1 MLNDIGGREKLLAL
15 GVRNVPVVAQ
25 GGKFVFA
32 QNLEDVAKF
41 VGLEGTGHVRLP
53 PDQLIVK
60 WLLVLR
66 AVQRYIRQMP
76 AARIDERVIDNRD
89 RSIRMIGHHVFRIA
103 EAFLEAA
110 VDGVE
115 YTALQAKAET
125 ADGMSFDSEQ
135 IAAYGEGVIARLQG
149 WWDHL
154 PDRSCTQPLT
164 TFFGVHPLH
173 LLFERSTWHCAQH
186 ARQLVAVLERFGIE
200 PEGRLSAADLA
211 GLPLPERLWE

>member
-1 MLNDIGGREKLLAL
+1 MNDIGGREKLLAL

-32 QNLEDVAKF
+32 QNLEDVARF

-53 PDQLIVK
+53 AEQLIVK

-66 AVQRYIRQMP
+66 TVQLYIRQMP
-76 AARIDERVIDNRD
+76 ANRIDERVIDNRD

-103 EAFLEAA
+103 EAFLESA

-115 YTALQAKAET
+115 YTPLQAKAET
-125 ADGMSFDSEQ
+125 ADGTTFSGEQ
-135 IAAYGEGVIARLQG
+135 IAAYGESVMVRLQS
-149 WWDHL
+149 WWDQL
-154 PDRSCTQPLT
+154 SERSCGQPVT

-200 PEGRLSAADLA
+200 PQGRLSAADLA

>member
-1 MLNDIGGREKLLAL
+1 MNDVGGREKLLAL
-15 GVRNVPVVAQ
+15 GVRNVPVVAR
-25 GGKFVFA
+25 GREFVFA

-41 VGLEGTGHVRLP
+41 VGLEGTGHTRLP
-53 PDQLIVK
+53 PEVLITK
-60 WLLVLR
+60 WLLVLS

-76 AARIDERVIDNRD
+76 ASRIDERVIDNRD

-103 EAFLEAA
+103 EAFLESA
-110 VDGVE
+110 VDGTE

-125 ADGMSFDSEQ
+125 ADGMRFNSEQ
-135 IAAYGEGVIARLQG
+135 TAAYGESVKARLQT
-149 WWDHL
+149 WWDQL
-154 PDRSCTQPLT
+154 SDRACGQPVS

>member
-25 GGKFVFA
+25 GGKFVFG

-41 VGLEGTGHVRLP
+41 VGLEGTGHLRLP

-76 AARIDERVIDNRD
+76 ASRIDERVIDNRD

-110 VDGVE
+110 VDGAE
-115 YTALQAKAET
+115 YTPLQAKAET
-125 ADGMSFDSEQ
+125 EDATTFSGEQ
-135 IAAYGEGVIARLQG
+135 IAIYGEHVMTRLQG
-149 WWDHL
+149 WWDQL
-154 PDRSCTQPLT
+154 SDRGCSQPVT

-173 LLFERSTWHCAQH
+173 LLLERSTWHCAQH
-186 ARQLVAVLERFGIE
+186 ARQLIAVLERFGIE
-200 PEGRLSAADLA
+200 PEGRISAADLA

>member
-1 MLNDIGGREKLLAL
+1 MLNDVGGREKLLAL
-15 GVRNVPVVAQ
+15 GVRNVPVVAR
-25 GGKFVFA
+25 GSKFVFA

-41 VGLEGTGHVRLP
+41 VGLEGTGHARLP
-53 PDQLIVK
+53 PEVLITK

-103 EAFLEAA
+103 EAFLESA
-110 VDGVE
+110 VDGAE
-115 YTALQAKAET
+115 YTPLQAKAET
-125 ADGMSFDSEQ
+125 EDATTFSGDQ
-135 IAAYGEGVIARLQG
+135 IAAYGEHVMARLQD
-149 WWDHL
+149 WWDQL
-154 PDRSCTQPLT
+154 ADRGCGQPVS

>member
-25 GGKFVFA
+25 GSKFVFA

-103 EAFLEAA
+103 EAFLESA
-110 VDGVE
+110 VDGAE

-125 ADGMSFDSEQ
+125 ADGMRFDSEQ
-135 IAAYGEGVIARLQG
+135 IAAYGEGVKLRLQR
-149 WWDHL
+149 WWDQL
-154 PDRSCTQPLT
+154 SDRSCGQPVS

>member
-25 GGKFVFA
+25 GSKFVFA

-41 VGLEGTGHVRLP
+41 VGLEGTGHMRLP
-53 PDQLIVK
+53 PDKLIVK

-76 AARIDERVIDNRD
+76 VARIDERVIENRD
-89 RSIRMIGHHVFRIA
+89 RSIRTIGHHVFRIA
-103 EAFLEAA
+103 EAFLESA
-110 VDGVE
+110 VDGTE

-125 ADGMSFDSEQ
+125 ADGMRFNSEQ
-135 IAAYGEGVIARLQG
+135 IAAYGEGVKTRLQR
-149 WWDHL
+149 WWDQL
-154 PDRSCTQPLT
+154 SDRSCGQPVS

-200 PEGRLSAADLA
+200 PEERLSAADLA

>member
-1 MLNDIGGREKLLAL
+1 MNDIGGREKLLAL

-32 QNLEDVAKF
+32 QNLEDVARF

-53 PDQLIVK
+53 AEQLIVK

-66 AVQRYIRQMP
+66 TVQLYIRQMP
-76 AARIDERVIDNRD
+76 ATRIDERVIDNRD

-103 EAFLEAA
+103 EAFLESA

-115 YTALQAKAET
+115 YTPLQAKAET
-125 ADGMSFDSEQ
+125 ADGTTFSGEQ
-135 IAAYGEGVIARLQG
+135 IAAYGESVMVRLQS
-149 WWDHL
+149 WWDQL
-154 PDRSCTQPLT
+154 SERSCGQPVT

-186 ARQLVAVLERFGIE
+186 ARQLAAVLERFGIE
-200 PEGRLSAADLA
+200 PAARLSAADLA

>member
-1 MLNDIGGREKLLAL
+1 MGGREKLLAL

-32 QNLEDVAKF
+32 QNLEDVARF

-53 PDQLIVK
+53 AEQLIVK

-66 AVQRYIRQMP
+66 TVQLYIRQMP
-76 AARIDERVIDNRD
+76 ANRIDERVIDNRD

-103 EAFLEAA
+103 EAFLESA

-115 YTALQAKAET
+115 YTPLQAKAET
-125 ADGMSFDSEQ
+125 ADGTTFSGEQ
-135 IAAYGEGVIARLQG
+135 IAAYGESVMVRLQS
-149 WWDHL
+149 WWDQL
-154 PDRSCTQPLT
+154 SERSCGQPVT

-186 ARQLVAVLERFGIE
+186 ARQLAAVLERFGIE
-200 PEGRLSAADLA
+200 PAARLSAADLA

>member
-25 GGKFVFA
+25 GGRFVFA

-41 VGLEGTGHVRLP
+41 VGLEGTGHLRLP

-89 RSIRMIGHHVFRIA
+89 RSIRMIGHHVFRVA
-103 EAFLEAA
+103 EAFLESA
-110 VDGVE
+110 VDGAE
-115 YTALQAKAET
+115 YTPLQAKAET
-125 ADGMSFDSEQ
+125 EDALTFSGEQ
-135 IAAYGEGVIARLQG
+135 IAAYGENVMARLQG
-149 WWDHL
+149 WWDQL
-154 PDRSCTQPLT
+154 PERSCGQPVT

-173 LLFERSTWHCAQH
+173 LLLERSTWHCAQH